1 MLAII
6 VLMIIAIVLGGIAA
20 YQLYAVTQTQ
30 NLLIQSQKN
39 ISTVAMWKTLI
50 ISKAKAVGYNNE
62 IVLPYGENKTGYHTV
77 PQWVYF
83 NTKNP
88 WGKDIIYCPF
98 SSVSSGTPNG
108 SINLATGNY
117 QVEVK
122 QDFTT
127 ANSGQQRPYVVS
139 SENLGYPTDILAF
152 LISPIPTAVQTPVT
166 CAGLSFNN
174 GTQSYTSPNGL
185 VETITK
191 GDVETFAN
199 LSMLSGQPN
208 SPIQSAGTFT
218 NTVSNDSTTDG
229 NTLINNLN
237 YIMSS
242 NVNYAYLKLA
252 SGTHTLPNSI
262 LNSSNSEFPI
272 RKTLIIEGD
281 NSALTTI
288 TSSSTSGL
296 DLNNYDIYLKNV
308 KFDNQFR
315 FSATNSKINTYNTE
329 LANVTMKN
337 TEWLIMDNTIV
348 NSDGVLYPISSYASK
363 LFIAPSKTL
372 RVNETSGN
380 NTAINAELSTIVGSS
395 GSTLNLYK
403 AGAQN
408 TIQLLSSELKMDS
421 ATLTIN
427 SSSNYDED
435 IYVDDTSNISLY
447 NSIINLSGR
456 SNDGIFS
463 NGHLSLNG
471 SDIITL
477 TGGNKVITLSNNSS
491 AIIRG
496 TSRLSVIG
504 NSNAGSR
511 PSIGIFDDGGA
522 KFVSGNSGVSI
533 YASTKCADGN
543 LFAYSEE
550 SLIAGNSTRNDYTS
564 ISTSLQPL
572 NSTPLTNSILFLA
585 SKTNATNWN
594 CIK

>member
-98 SSVSSGTPNG
+98 SSVSSGTPNET
-108 SINLATGNY
+108 INLATGNY

-152 LISPIPTAVQTPVT
+152 LISPIPTAVQTTVT

-174 GTQSYTSPNGL
+174 GTQSYTSPSGL

-199 LSMLSGQPN
+199 LSMLSAKPN
-208 SPIQSAGTFT
+208 SPIQSTGIFT

-229 NTLINNLN
+229 NTLINNLK
-237 YIMSS
+237 YIISS
-242 NVNYAYLKLA
+242 NINYAYLKLA

-281 NSALTTI
+281 DSALTTI
-288 TSSSTSGL
+288 TSSSTSGV

-308 KFDNQFR
+308 KIDNKFR
-315 FSATNSKINTYNTE
+315 FFATNSKINTYNTE
-329 LANVTMKN
+329 LANVNMIN
-337 TEWLIMDNTIV
+337 TEWLVMDNTIV
-348 NSDGVLYPISSYASK
+348 NSDGVLNPISSYDSK
-363 LFIAPSKTL
+363 LFIAPTKTL
-372 RVNETSGN
+372 IVNETSGN
-380 NTAINAELSTIVGSS
+380 NTAINAALSTIIGSS
-395 GSTLNLYK
+395 GSTLALYK
-403 AGAQN
+403 AGAKN
-408 TIQLLSSELKMDS
+408 TFQLLSSELKMDS

-427 SSSNYDED
+427 SSSSYDED
-435 IYVDDTSNISLY
+435 IFVDNTSNISLY

-456 SNDGIFS
+456 SKYGILT
-463 NGHLSLNG
+463 NGHLSIYG
-471 SDIITL
+471 SDVITMS
-477 TGGNKVITLSNNSS
+477 GGNVAITLSDNASANITSS
-491 AIIRG
+491 
-496 TSRLSVIG
+496 SRNSVIG
-504 NSNAGSR
+504 NANSGSR
-511 PSIGIFDDGGA
+511 PSVGILDTGAA
-522 KFVSGNSGVSI
+522 KFASGDSGVSI

-550 SLIAGNSTRNDYTS
+550 SLTAGNSTRNNYTA
-564 ISTSLQPL
+564 IEALLKPL
-572 NSTPLTNSILFLA
+572 NSVLLRNSIFFLA

>member
-108 SINLATGNY
+108 TINLAIGNY

-218 NTVSNDSTTDG
+218 NTVSNDSATDG

-237 YIMSS
+237 YIISS
-242 NVNYAYLKLA
+242 NVNYAYLKLG
-252 SGTHTLPNSI
+252 SGTHTLPNGV
-262 LNSSNSEFPI
+262 LNSGNDEFPI

-281 NSALTTI
+281 ESTVTTI

-308 KFDNQFR
+308 RFANTFR
-315 FSATNSKINTYNTE
+315 LSASNSKINTYNVDV
-329 LANVTMKN
+329 ANMDIKN
-337 TEWLIMDNTIV
+337 TEWLVMDNTVV
-348 NSDGVLYPISSYASK
+348 NSDGTLPPISTYASK

-380 NTAINAELSTIVGSS
+380 NTAINAELSTII
-395 GSTLNLYK
+395 GSTGSALNLYK
-403 AGAQN
+403 AGAPN
-408 TIQLLSSELKMDS
+408 TIQLISSELKMDAS
-421 ATLTIN
+421 TLTIN
-427 SSSNYDED
+427 SSGNYN
-435 IYVDDTSNISLY
+435 VDLYLDDASNISLY
-447 NSIINLSGR
+447 DAVINLSGR
-456 SNDGIFS
+456 AADGIYS
-463 NGHLSLNG
+463 NGHLSLYG
-471 SDIITL
+471 SDVITMS
-477 TGGNKVITLSNNSS
+477 GGNRAITLSNNAS
-491 AIIRG
+491 ANIRG
-496 TSRLSVIG
+496 SSRASVIG
-504 NSNAGSR
+504 NANAGSR
-511 PSIGIFDDGGA
+511 PSVGIFDDGGA
-522 KFVSGNSGVSI
+522 KFVSGQSGVTI
-533 YASTKCADGN
+533 YANSQCATGN
-543 LFAYSEE
+543 LFSYSVEA
-550 SLIAGNSTRNDYTS
+550 LTAGNSTRNSYAT
-564 ISTSLQPL
+564 ISASLAPL
-572 NSTPLTNSILFLA
+572 NSEPLTNSILLLA
-585 SKTNATNWN
+585 SKTNASSWD